1 MVESWLGSVLY
12 VVAASRDELGQLSSV
27 SWSSSPPL
35 NTENMLEVSTFA
47 EVLLLLTGNSGAD
60 GSCISAAV
68 GVCCLARP
76 VLITLPKITDLRFHV
91 FVLFCDLRQL
101 LGQ

>member
-1 MVESWLGSVLY
+1 MVESWRGSVLY

-35 NTENMLEVSTFA
+35 NTENMLDISTFT

-60 GSCISAAV
+60 GFRISTAG

-76 VLITLPKITDLRFHV
+76 GLITLMYFLRPPI
-91 FVLFCDLRQL
+91 
-101 LGQ
+101 

>member
-35 NTENMLEVSTFA
+35 NTENMLEVSTFV

-60 GSCISAAV
+60 GSCISAAA

-76 VLITLPKITDLRFHV
+76 VLITLMYFLRSPI
-91 FVLFCDLRQL
+91 
-101 LGQ
+101 

>member
-12 VVAASRDELGQLSSV
+12 VVAASRDKLGQLSSV

-47 EVLLLLTGNSGAD
+47 EVLLLLTGNSGC
-60 GSCISAAV
+60 GWFLYF
-68 GVCCLARP
+68 CCGRCL
-76 VLITLPKITDLRFHV
+76 
-91 FVLFCDLRQL
+91 L
-101 LGQ
+101 LG

>member
-1 MVESWLGSVLY
+1 MGSVLY

-35 NTENMLEVSTFA
+35 NTENMLDLEVSTFA

-60 GSCISAAV
+60 GSCISAAA

-76 VLITLPKITDLRFHV
+76 VLITLMYFLRSPI
-91 FVLFCDLRQL
+91 
-101 LGQ
+101 